1 MISYLMSYPM
11 YIVFWAFYHN
21 LKALDCFKEFPSGD
35 RAMARLELRQ
45 LRNSLSQFLNGILLR
60 LFHDCNESNVR
71 AQSMRCL
78 ESTIT
83 RGP

>member
-11 YIVFWAFYHN
+11 YIVLWAFYCN
-21 LKALDCFKEFPSGD
+21 LKALDCFKEFPLGD
-35 RAMARLELRQ
+35 RAMACLKLRQ
-45 LRNSLSQFLNGILLR
+45 FRNSLGQILNGILLR

-71 AQSMRCL
+71 AQSMRCF

-83 RGP
+83 RQP